1 MSYFESLIQEHLNGR
16 SLRYLWEI
24 KVSDAEYN
32 ELKQTIIRQAHSLS
46 RNCNRFMSIC
56 KECVLFVAEFW
67 RREYVEGA
75 HSKEMVFNAIDS
87 SISNNE
93 VISDF
98 FEAAKRGA
106 KILKLEIFKG
116 GKTEFLNSMLYQG
129 GLPMKLVTGNGFNLW
144 DRFTRGL
151 VNRKINFDELNLG
164 IVASNSQCL
173 KDYCNQ
179 LILGIESEQYMLM
192 PFYCENDNDPWFL
205 YLKELA
211 KEERSRSRQL
221 HPFTLEWEF
230 RIDTIEKKI
239 STKYVLKGLQ
249 RLPESF
255 VEEQKLQNTNF
266 FSVQVRKNDQAV
278 DTFDYVNNFCR
289 YPVVSKH
296 PYNSDGDYISL
307 YIHNNDNPYIKA
319 ELDMR
324 IPHLLYQNKDGRYV
338 LGNNLG
344 RVQSFLLV
352 PENWEVGNASN
363 FDIYNYTW
371 GNIDIKGIEIPAD
384 YTNDIVIK
392 GVDGSITFGINASL
406 YWTELLSHPLY
417 HPEIIEPLYNA
428 QKSNYALCSD
438 VNNGTKTKCNAIQYG
453 NKWQDAWSD
462 TPSYGEIFARATDPS
477 GNYVSPMR
485 FINIGGGLKIDLCS
499 ADNDSCQI
507 KVLWPHGKVSTT
519 EGVKKANDIWEIQ
532 KGNCTDPR
540 RIDFLFVPDTNSK
553 NQFHLSVKAP
563 FKAFSI
569 IDIYGNNISN
579 NSVVPYSDLDKYQY
593 HLVGQNIKE
602 YTYANTVRSLCWKD
616 DTLYITD
623 KVQNTYKRIPYE
635 GSLLTLFGTREDL
648 RLLLDRTSKNI
659 IEAKIDVNFVL
670 SNGQTL
676 HFEIQESPYRPNQTK
691 DDRIEI
697 CDCNNNPIKFTGVL
711 KLLKLD
717 EPEKDPAEV
726 SFNANEGCYVLPDKI
741 KDWGK
746 TILIGRTRG
755 RIRPALIDTTRNM
768 SGESRISNRGIA
780 IVAIKEELAQST
792 LDDALWQRIIGWFY
806 RTQKED
812 IPASSIL
819 ELYCTAQDHNALLYL
834 TFLLFAKCSNNDDR
848 DILKEKLM
856 SFSNDL
862 AFQWYWLQPY
872 LQGVMQQLQNFIGD
886 PTKPSMK
893 DIYIKWAMNQDG
905 NEVMNYLSALNNEE
919 NYIQNIVLC
928 LAQVI
933 NSYVEWMNE
942 LCISS
947 LLERYNSSPDE
958 ITLSWAEN
966 IIKNPKKILRID
978 SKKDIFV
985 DFNQD
990 YLGEVV
996 SLFFNQF
1003 NQKGKYG
1010 NELWLYKRVNAVAS
1024 HLKKGIDLFSQQD
1037 EIRRSIIYCCKSCNE
1052 QFIIALNNK
1061 LAK

>member
-1 MSYFESLIQEHLNGR
+1 M
-16 SLRYLWEI
+16 
-24 KVSDAEYN
+24 
-32 ELKQTIIRQAHSLS
+32 
-46 RNCNRFMSIC
+46 
-56 KECVLFVAEFW
+56 
-67 RREYVEGA
+67 
-75 HSKEMVFNAIDS
+75 
-87 SISNNE
+87 
-93 VISDF
+93 
-98 FEAAKRGA
+98 
-106 KILKLEIFKG
+106 
-116 GKTEFLNSMLYQG
+116 
-129 GLPMKLVTGNGFNLW
+129 
-144 DRFTRGL
+144 
-151 VNRKINFDELNLG
+151 
-164 IVASNSQCL
+164 
-173 KDYCNQ
+173 
-179 LILGIESEQYMLM
+179 
-192 PFYCENDNDPWFL
+192 
-205 YLKELA
+205 
-211 KEERSRSRQL
+211 
-221 HPFTLEWEF
+221 
-230 RIDTIEKKI
+230 
-239 STKYVLKGLQ
+239 
-249 RLPESF
+249 
-255 VEEQKLQNTNF
+255 
-266 FSVQVRKNDQAV
+266 
-278 DTFDYVNNFCR
+278 
-289 YPVVSKH
+289 
-296 PYNSDGDYISL
+296 
-307 YIHNNDNPYIKA
+307 
-319 ELDMR
+319 
-324 IPHLLYQNKDGRYV
+324 
-338 LGNNLG
+338 
-344 RVQSFLLV
+344 
-352 PENWEVGNASN
+352 
-363 FDIYNYTW
+363 
-371 GNIDIKGIEIPAD
+371 
-384 YTNDIVIK
+384 
-392 GVDGSITFGINASL
+392 
-406 YWTELLSHPLY
+406 
-417 HPEIIEPLYNA
+417 
-428 QKSNYALCSD
+428 
-438 VNNGTKTKCNAIQYG
+438 
-453 NKWQDAWSD
+453 
-462 TPSYGEIFARATDPS
+462 
-477 GNYVSPMR
+477 
-485 FINIGGGLKIDLCS
+485 
-499 ADNDSCQI
+499 
-507 KVLWPHGKVSTT
+507 
-519 EGVKKANDIWEIQ
+519 
-532 KGNCTDPR
+532 
-540 RIDFLFVPDTNSK
+540 
-553 NQFHLSVKAP
+553 
-563 FKAFSI
+563 
-569 IDIYGNNISN
+569 
-579 NSVVPYSDLDKYQY
+579 PYSDLDKYQY

-966 IIKNPKKILRID
+966 IIKNPEKILRID